1 MLALTVSVISGL
13 TIPFSEDWSS
23 LDGECWI
30 IWVSH
35 WGLKKTGTEWL
46 QEVTELNGVIYSTCC
61 SVCSLQCVYS
71 QSFLLYLSLGSG
83 GMCKELWPP
92 VPCSSG
98 VPGLCGGGSGP
109 SHPAQEQP
117 SHHPARPG
125 AEPHTG
131 GLHLTGRVWN
141 GILFP
146 TYIVHHVWALVNRG
160 PFLTIH
166 LDHKQALYHSAV
178 YWLLI

>member
-1 MLALTVSVISGL
+1 MLLSVFL
-13 TIPFSEDWSS
+13 AVCVFS
-23 LDGECWI
+23 
-30 IWVSH
+30 V
-35 WGLKKTGTEWL
+35 
-46 QEVTELNGVIYSTCC
+46 VPP
-61 SVCSLQCVYS
+61 
-71 QSFLLYLSLGSG
+71 LGSG

-131 GLHLTGRVWN
+131 GLHLTGRV
-141 GILFP
+141 
-146 TYIVHHVWALVNRG
+146 
-160 PFLTIH
+160 
-166 LDHKQALYHSAV
+166 
-178 YWLLI
+178 